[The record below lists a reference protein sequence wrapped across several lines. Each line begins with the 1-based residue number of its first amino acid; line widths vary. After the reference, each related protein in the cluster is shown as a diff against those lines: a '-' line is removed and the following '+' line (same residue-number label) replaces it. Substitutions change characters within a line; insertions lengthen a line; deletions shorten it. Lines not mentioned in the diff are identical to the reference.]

1 VEELQV
7 VYYSSLYLKV
17 NVSNIWNREDIMFD
31 LISTING
38 FDVLM
43 IVIGFFLG
51 RLYDKIQEERE
62 WRNRGMY

>member
-7 VYYSSLYLKV
+7 VYYSFLYLKV
-17 NVSNIWNREDIMFD
+17 NVFNIWNKEDIMFD

>member
-17 NVSNIWNREDIMFD
+17 NVSNIWNREDVMFD

-43 IVIGFFLG
+43 IIIGFFLG

>member
-1 VEELQV
+1 MEELQV

-17 NVSNIWNREDIMFD
+17 NVFNIWNKEDIMFD